1 MVLIIY
7 KNMLINK
14 EIQFIG
20 EGREIIIID
29 GNKSGNGIHITAN
42 DINFSEFKQFNQCYL
57 HKIIKY

>member
-42 DINFSEFKQFNQCYL
+42 DINFSEFKQFNQCFY
-57 HKIIKY
+57 IK